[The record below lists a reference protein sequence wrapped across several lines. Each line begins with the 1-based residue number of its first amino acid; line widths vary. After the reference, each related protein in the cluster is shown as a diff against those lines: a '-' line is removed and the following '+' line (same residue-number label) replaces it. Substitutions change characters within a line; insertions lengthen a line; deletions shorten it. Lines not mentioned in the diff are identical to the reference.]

1 MSRIFATLALFAI
14 VMLAITVL
22 LGLPVD
28 LNGQVSQLRSLTE
41 KMDNLK
47 SGLATNEDNL
57 QEVEQ
62 VRGMIEENRLRFA
75 NEKKLGS
82 LHKLM
87 GIATAIMVMLVC
99 SIAVTYFVGTSR
111 WCREVVETY
120 DLNGNLWLE
129 SQRLKRRAF
138 PWAVLGMGTAVVISA
153 LGAASDPGTGL
164 SHTADWVTPHLGVAI
179 LGSIF
184 IGYCFYIL
192 WETIRRNHAVIEL
205 VMQCVQE
212 CRAAKGLEKESG
224 LHAPLPS

>member
-1 MSRIFATLALFAI
+1 
-14 VMLAITVL
+14 MLAITVL

-47 SGLATNEDNL
+47 AGLATNEDNL

-99 SIAVTYFVGTSR
+99 SIAVTYFIGTSR

-120 DLNGNLWLE
+120 DLNGNLWL
-129 SQRLKRRAF
+129 
-138 PWAVLGMGTAVVISA
+138 
-153 LGAASDPGTGL
+153 
-164 SHTADWVTPHLGVAI
+164 
-179 LGSIF
+179 
-184 IGYCFYIL
+184 
-192 WETIRRNHAVIEL
+192 
-205 VMQCVQE
+205 
-212 CRAAKGLEKESG
+212 
-224 LHAPLPS
+224 